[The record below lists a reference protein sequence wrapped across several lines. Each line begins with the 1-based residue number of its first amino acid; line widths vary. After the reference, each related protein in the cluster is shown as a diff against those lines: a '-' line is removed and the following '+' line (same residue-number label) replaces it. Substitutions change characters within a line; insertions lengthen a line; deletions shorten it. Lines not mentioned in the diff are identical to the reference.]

1 MNMPDATSKLEEV
14 VVRSERSD
22 RNVNSTDIGMF
33 RLDPKSI
40 ESVPVLFGEKD
51 ILKVLQMTPGVKA
64 AGEGNAGFYVRG
76 GSADQNL
83 VVLDEAPVYNA
94 SHMLGFFSVFNSDA
108 VKDATIYKGGIPAQY
123 GGRSASV
130 LDVKMRDG
138 NQKKFSASGGIGTI
152 SSRLTLEGP
161 IVKDKGAFM
170 ISARRT
176 YADLYLL
183 FSKKESM
190 RKSKLYFYDLN
201 LKANYKITEKD
212 RIFLSGYFGRDV
224 FGLDKI
230 FGTDWG
236 NATGTL
242 RWNHIMNP
250 KTFTNTSVIFSNYS
264 NALQFG
270 RAGDGGL
277 KASSQIR
284 DWNIKHDISITQN
297 ANNSF
302 KIGANVIQHSFI
314 PGKISMDIEGADAT
328 ESLAGRKSYEGAVY
342 AQHDLK
348 IGNKF
353 AMLYGLRYSGY
364 GTYAKDKVYTFDKNG
379 TATAEDN
386 YKNWKNI
393 SYYGGLEPRMALK
406 YSLGNSSSVKASYNR
421 MYQYLHQLSNSTTT
435 SPFDQ
440 WVSTS
445 NNVKPQIAD
454 QASFGYFRN
463 FHNDM
468 YELSAEVYYK
478 NMQNQ
483 IDYRPGAALVFNEAV
498 EGELVYGKGMAYGA
512 EFLLRKQTGKLTGW
526 VSYTLSRTMR
536 KFDDIGNGRL
546 YPAKQDRLHDLAI
559 VGMYQLTPKLQVS
572 ANWIYYTG
580 NAVTFPSGMYT
591 INGLPVPYYTE
602 RNGYRMKDYHRLDI
616 GVTWYRKRT
625 ETRESSWNFS
635 LYNAYGRENPYM
647 ITFQQNEED
656 PTKTEAVQTTLFRWV
671 PSITYNFK
679 F

>member
-1 MNMPDATSKLEEV
+1 MKQFFYLLLLLLSAQNIARGQNFTVSGYVKDAASGEDIIGAVVSVKEMPSLGAATNAYGFYSLLLPMGNYTLQYKFMGYQSQERDIILNANMEMSMNLPGSTAELAEV
-14 VVRSERSD
+14 VIGSEKSD

-83 VVLDEAPVYNA
+83 VVLDEALVYNA

-130 LDVKMRDG
+130 LDVKMKDG

-161 IVKDKGAFM
+161 IVKDKGAFI

-183 FSKKESM
+183 FSKKESL

-201 LKANYKITEKD
+201 LKANYKISEKD

-224 FGLDKI
+224 FGLDGI

-242 RWNHIMNP
+242 RWNHVMNP
-250 KTFTNTSVIFSNYS
+250 KTFTNTSFIFSNYS

-270 RAGDGGL
+270 SVGVGGL

-284 DWNIKHDISITQN
+284 DWNIKHDISYTQN
-297 ANNSF
+297 SNSNF
-302 KIGANVIQHSFI
+302 KFGANLIQHTFI
-314 PGKISMDIEGADAT
+314 PGKIALDNQSGSSEET
-328 ESLAGRKSYEGAVY
+328 LPGRKSYEGAIY

-348 IGNKF
+348 IGSKF

-364 GTYAKDKVYTFDKNG
+364 NTFAKETVYTFDNSG
-379 TATAEDN
+379 ATTDVDN
-386 YKNWKNI
+386 YDDPTSI
-393 SYYGGLEPRMALK
+393 SYYGGLEPRMSLK
-406 YSLGNSSSVKASYNR
+406 YSLNDKSSVKASYNR
-421 MYQYLHQLSNSTTT
+421 MYQYLHQLSNATT
-435 SPFDQ
+435 
-440 WVSTS
+440 
-445 NNVKPQIAD
+445 
-454 QASFGYFRN
+454 
-463 FHNDM
+463 
-468 YELSAEVYYK
+468 
-478 NMQNQ
+478 
-483 IDYRPGAALVFNEAV
+483 
-498 EGELVYGKGMAYGA
+498 
-512 EFLLRKQTGKLTGW
+512 
-526 VSYTLSRTMR
+526 
-536 KFDDIGNGRL
+536 
-546 YPAKQDRLHDLAI
+546 
-559 VGMYQLTPKLQVS
+559 
-572 ANWIYYTG
+572 
-580 NAVTFPSGMYT
+580 
-591 INGLPVPYYTE
+591 
-602 RNGYRMKDYHRLDI
+602 
-616 GVTWYRKRT
+616 
-625 ETRESSWNFS
+625 
-635 LYNAYGRENPYM
+635 
-647 ITFQQNEED
+647 
-656 PTKTEAVQTTLFRWV
+656 
-671 PSITYNFK
+671 
-679 F
+679 